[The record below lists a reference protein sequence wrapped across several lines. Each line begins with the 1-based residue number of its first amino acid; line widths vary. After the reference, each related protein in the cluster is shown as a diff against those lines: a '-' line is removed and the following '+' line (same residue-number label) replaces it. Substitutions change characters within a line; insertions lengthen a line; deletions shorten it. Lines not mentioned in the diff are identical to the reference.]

1 MSQMLATAFS
11 VLFPVVDPLELNDDL
26 RRFLGSGGRS
36 VLFGETAEEYRRGQ
50 MSDERLQIE
59 TLDKWQGFVGQARE
73 LPGDMILAADADI
86 SAVHRLQ
93 GVACA
98 LPSPAVA
105 QAMTAD
111 ELEEVCFQ
119 MALGV
124 REAGV
129 NLVLSPTADV
139 LSGPN
144 VWLQGKTLAGDPLK
158 AAEMAAAYVRG
169 VRRAKV
175 GSTLKHFPGH
185 PQLAKLPATEEAFL
199 TSSMSALRSGWSA
212 FRSGIEAGADAVMLG
227 PAIVEAVTP
236 AVSASLSADLVH
248 ILRSELGFN
257 GLVMTIDLDHRS
269 VQRDAPIEEVV
280 VAALNAGA
288 DLLLISARLL
298 PKAGVLAQAIVEA
311 VAQGRLSVER
321 LNAAAQAVA
330 RVAAS
335 R

>member
-26 RRFLGSGGRS
+26 RRFLGGGGRS
-36 VLFGETAEEYRRGQ
+36 VLFGETAEEYQRGQ
-50 MSDERLQIE
+50 MSPQRLQTE
-59 TLDKWQGFVGQARE
+59 TMDKWQGFVAQARE
-73 LPGDMILAADADI
+73 LAGDMILAADADI

-93 GVACA
+93 GVCGE
-98 LPSPAVA
+98 LPTPEVA
-105 QAMTAD
+105 RAMTTC

-119 MALGV
+119 VALGV

-144 VWLQGKTLAGDPLK
+144 VWLEGKTLANDTAK

-185 PQLAKLPATEEAFL
+185 PQLSKLPATEEAFL
-199 TSSMSALRSGWSA
+199 SASLPVLRSGWSA
-212 FRSGIEAGADAVMLG
+212 FKSGIEAGADAVMLG
-227 PAIVEAVTP
+227 PAIVEAVNP
-236 AVSASLSADLVH
+236 AVSASLSPDLVS
-248 ILRSELGFN
+248 ILRNELCFN

-269 VQRDAPIEEVV
+269 VQREAPIEEVV

-298 PKAGVLAQAIVEA
+298 PKAGVLAQAIVDA
-311 VAQGRLSVER
+311 VAQGRLSAER
-321 LNAAAQAVA
+321 LNAAAQAVT
-330 RVAAS
+330 RVAAG